1 MSEPKSEPSRDSELP
16 SQNSQI
22 AGGQSSTIAKLL
34 GKDRLK
40 DTGPPVRQQS
50 SRSARAKALPKE
62 AYQGVKRS
70 APRLDPEVDQ
80 LLSDADALT
89 SIGKKGSASD
99 KSKISAHYGSK
110 AQDSTRSAG
119 LVYMEGTM
127 TLDALN
133 AELATGDE
141 ATARLREML
150 IAANQRIA
158 QLEGQIKRIKDKT
171 SIRAG
176 EDISLLLEQT
186 NAAKSIAV
194 ADMLKPLA
202 PEAPASW
209 ELAQEKLK
217 DKCRQLIQALKVER
231 EQHDEVERT
240 LKLENLG
247 LTRRLKYA
255 VLRARELE
263 GKLKSQ
269 EKYIKDCEAAILKQH
284 KLTEHLRSRM
294 QRTGESQ
301 PYMEKNPRSRSEKG
315 ASSTP
320 KTPKTSRDSA
330 ASPVVEEKAQPMAD
344 NTKKASQDTTLR
356 QGKFKKGDDSV
367 NLDSDSSFHLT
378 PKKKLVESV
387 DSFSDDFGFN
397 PGAKKINI
405 SDLSDDFD
413 I

>member
-1 MSEPKSEPSRDSELP
+1 MSEPSKDSELP

-22 AGGQSSTIAKLL
+22 TGGQSSTIAKLL
-34 GKDRLK
+34 GKDRPK
-40 DTGPPVRQQS
+40 DPGPPVRQQS
-50 SRSARAKALPKE
+50 SRSTRTKALPKE
-62 AYQGVKRS
+62 AYQSVKRS
-70 APRLDPEVDQ
+70 IPKLDSEVDQ

-89 SIGKKGSASD
+89 GTGKKGSAND
-99 KSKISAHYGSK
+99 KSKTSAYLGSK
-110 AQDSTRSAG
+110 TQDSTRNAN

-158 QLEGQIKRIKDKT
+158 QLEGQIKRIKDRT

-202 PEAPASW
+202 PEVPANW

-217 DKCRQLIQALKVER
+217 DKCRQLIQTLKVER

-255 VLRARELE
+255 VLRTRELE

-294 QRTGESQ
+294 MRTREPQSC
-301 PYMEKNPRSRSEKG
+301 MEKDSRSRSEKRT
-315 ASSTP
+315 SSTP
-320 KTPKTSRDSA
+320 KTPNASKDSA
-330 ASPVVEEKAQPMAD
+330 ASPIMEEKAQD
-344 NTKKASQDTTLR
+344 SKSNTKKTSQDTVLR
-356 QGKFKKGDDSV
+356 QRQFKKGDDSA

-378 PKKKLVESV
+378 PKKKLAESV
-387 DSFSDDFGFN
+387 DSFSDDFGYN
-397 PGAKKINI
+397 LGANNINI
-405 SDLSDDFD
+405 SELSDDFD